1 MSWKFS
7 NLEVT
12 KLINTKLKAMSKF
25 TKIPSEIRNFFSE
38 KRHSTVMEVMEAF
51 TKLIETLSVDS
62 KMLGGV
68 KRDNCQLTN
77 LQVFHIVNASFL
89 CREGISLFTQ

>member
-7 NLEVT
+7 NLEVN
-12 KLINTKLKAMSKF
+12 KLITTKLKAMSKF

-38 KRHSTVMEVMEAF
+38 KRRSTVMEAF
-51 TKLIETLSVDS
+51 TKLVETLSVDS

-68 KRDNCQLTN
+68 NRDNCQPTN